1 MSRPTAFVQSPAV
14 VQPPEMALFMGADPP
29 YDPGRAAD
37 ESDGLRATL
46 EGLGVGTLAPADALA
61 GAPHDALV
69 DLAVAA
75 TTVDDGE
82 RRVAAR
88 AAIERWSASDLV
100 PIVLRQPRL
109 VLEADPAL
117 GAISPDQ
124 EYESYV
130 LRPLF
135 GLMFPRDHYLDLG
148 DAVAVGRLRR
158 QDRSR
163 ETAVV
168 HVVLEHVL
176 GRPPDVAVP
185 APLHLEGGDFVAYGD
200 VAVLNVGFRT
210 DPGTVEVLR
219 PFLEARFRHVLVVRD
234 RLRRPGQFHL
244 DHWLALGPGVALV
257 AADRLDDTSAVT
269 ARTLA
274 GGAAGAPGG
283 EGGTTLR
290 RALAEVGVGV
300 ADLAPEA
307 EAAFAANVFFVPER
321 AAAVVSTR
329 CAPFVDGPLAKC
341 GVETVAVPF
350 DEHHKQFGSIHCAV
364 NTVPRPAG
372 GAG

>member
-37 ESDGLRATL
+37 ESDGLRAAL
-46 EGLGVGTLAPADALA
+46 ERLGVATLAPADALA
-61 GAPHDALV
+61 GARHEALV

-75 TTVDDGE
+75 ITVDDGE
-82 RRVAAR
+82 RRAAAR
-88 AAIERWSASDLV
+88 AAIERWSGTDLV

-109 VLEADPAL
+109 VLEADAAL

-168 HVVLEHVL
+168 HAVLEHVL

-269 ARTLA
+269 AGTVD
-274 GGAAGAPGG
+274 GGD
-283 EGGTTLR
+283 ESGTTLR
-290 RALAEVGVGV
+290 RALAELGIEVVG
-300 ADLAPEA
+300 LAPEA

-329 CAPFVDGPLAKC
+329 CAPFVDASLAKC
-341 GVETVAVPF
+341 AIEAVPVPF

-372 GAG
+372 EAG